1 MGITQETRRESYE
14 QINPTAR
21 YALILGV
28 LRGKQMTAREI
39 AYKLGFSDLNA
50 VKPRL
55 TELHQ
60 RGRVKVSGKRVDDVT
75 KKKVAV
81 YEVVDSA

>member
-1 MGITQETRRESYE
+1 MGITQETRRESHAHV
-14 QINPTAR
+14 NKTAR

-39 AYKLGFSDLNA
+39 AYKLGFTDLNA

-55 TELHQ
+55 TELCQ
-60 RGRVKVSGKRVDDVT
+60 RGRVEVTGKRVDGVT

>member
-1 MGITQETRRESYE
+1 MSITQETRRESHARV
-14 QINPTAR
+14 NKTAR

-60 RGRVKVSGKRVDDVT
+60 RGRVQVTGKRVDGVT